1 MLKDGV
7 VQIINMIEVKCI
19 SIVVPFYSIAFTQ
32 GDKVEYNEKYY
43 NVIGIETFGGEYARI
58 TLEGINMGLK

>member
-19 SIVVPFYSIAFTQ
+19 SITVPFYSIRFNQ
-32 GDKVEYNEKYY
+32 GDKVEYNEKHYK
-43 NVIGIETFGGEYARI
+43 VIGIETFGGEYARI
-58 TLEGINMGLK
+58 TLEDWRY